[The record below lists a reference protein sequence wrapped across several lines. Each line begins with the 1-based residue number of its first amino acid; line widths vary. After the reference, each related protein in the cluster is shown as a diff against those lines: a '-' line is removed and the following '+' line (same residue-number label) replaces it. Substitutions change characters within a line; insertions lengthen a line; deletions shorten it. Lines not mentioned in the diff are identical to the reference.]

1 VSLFPRF
8 AQRFAWLDPLLDA
21 QYGSATYTPV
31 NRPADLEVL
40 VSTSGLLVREV
51 PLRPK

>member
-1 VSLFPRF
+1 VSLFPASPALRV
-8 AQRFAWLDPLLDA
+8 LDPLLDA

-31 NRPADLEVL
+31 NRPADFEVL